1 MEPEPTARRDEGRR
15 FPAAFVA
22 GLVIVFIVVACAVG
36 VSRYARSRESAAASA
51 KLPFGPVE
59 RVYAANIRFDNITMA
74 RATNMLNQEFTYVSG
89 IMTNP
94 GSRSIGALEVTME
107 FHDPFNQ
114 VILRDAEQLV
124 TLANAPLGAGE
135 HRNFQVT
142 LERIP
147 AEWNQQYPTIR
158 VTGLVLQ

>member
-1 MEPEPTARRDEGRR
+1 MEPEPTARRDEGRQ

-36 VSRYARSRESAAASA
+36 VSRYARSRESAAALA
-51 KLPFGPVE
+51 RLPFGPIE
-59 RVYAANIRFDNITMA
+59 QAYASSIHFDNITMA
-74 RATNMLNQEFTYVSG
+74 RATNLLNQEFTYVSG
-89 IMTNP
+89 TMTNA
-94 GSRSIGALEVTME
+94 GSRSIRTLEVTME

-114 VILRDAEQLV
+114 VILRDTEQLV
-124 TLANAPLGAGE
+124 TLANAPLGAGD
-135 HRNFQVT
+135 RRDFQVT
-142 LERIP
+142 LEHIP

>member
-1 MEPEPTARRDEGRR
+1 MEPEPTARRDEGRQ

-36 VSRYARSRESAAASA
+36 ISRYARSHESAAASA

-59 RVYAANIRFDNITMA
+59 QAYASEIHFDNITMA
-74 RATNMLNQEFTYVSG
+74 RATNMLNQEFTYVAG
-89 IMTNP
+89 AVTNA
-94 GSRSIGALEVTME
+94 GSRSIRTLEVTME

-114 VILRDAEQLV
+114 VILRDTEQLV
-124 TLANAPLGAGE
+124 TPANAPLGAGE
-135 HRNFQVT
+135 HRGFQVT
-142 LERIP
+142 LEHIP